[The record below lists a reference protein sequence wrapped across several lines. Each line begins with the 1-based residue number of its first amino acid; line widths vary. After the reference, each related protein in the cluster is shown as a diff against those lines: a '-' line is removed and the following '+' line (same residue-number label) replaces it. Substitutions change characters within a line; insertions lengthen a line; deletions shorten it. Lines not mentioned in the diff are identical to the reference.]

1 MRNMNS
7 GASSFLSVGKWA
19 SLPRTAPFTCMAAA
33 KETVVLVVTR
43 HAKDKISFPQV
54 GITIHFI
61 RVHSGHVKIGI
72 DAPRDIAIVRDEID
86 GNETTA
92 SLVRRQF
99 LRLPRDIRHGIRNE
113 LHQISIGLHLYREL
127 LQSGQEEE
135 AEEAFQIMQSCLD
148 RLDENQILQRPSRKA
163 VVGTGNVLVVEDSA
177 NEREMLADF
186 LRLHGYG
193 VNTFAN
199 GREVL
204 DYLDINGPPKVILVD
219 MKMPECDG
227 PTTVRMIR
235 SDNRIRS
242 TRIFALSGTSPKE
255 NGLESGAGGID
266 RWFPKPINPQGLIS
280 AIDAIV
286 TNPPDANPTK
296 RST

>member
-1 MRNMNS
+1 M
-7 GASSFLSVGKWA
+7 
-19 SLPRTAPFTCMAAA
+19 
-33 KETVVLVVTR
+33 LVVTR

-54 GITIHFI
+54 GITVHFI

-99 LRLPRDIRHGIRNE
+99 LRLPREIRHGIRNE

-127 LQSGQEEE
+127 IQSGQHEE
-135 AEEAFQIMQSCLD
+135 AEEAFQVMQSCLD
-148 RLDENQILQRPSRKA
+148 RLDENQVFQRPTKA
-163 VVGTGNVLVVEDSA
+163 PAGQGNVFLVEDSD

-199 GREVL
+199 GRQCL
-204 DYLDINGPPKVILVD
+204 DYLNDNNPPKVILVD

-227 PTTVRMIR
+227 PTTVRHIR
-235 SDNRIRS
+235 SDSRIKA
-242 TRIFALSGTSPKE
+242 TQIFALSGTSPKE
-255 NGLESGAGGID
+255 NGLESGSRGID

-280 AIDAIV
+280 AIDAACAKPADSSLP
-286 TNPPDANPTK
+286 N
-296 RST
+296 